1 MASNS
6 GRGYPTNGSI
16 YVCNLP
22 EGTDENSWLLDFVAF
37 FGASNSDETESVMKL
52 LWDLIN
58 PGTDSS
64 IERKDSLAVLTAMI
78 SGWSFLLSTIDGW
91 RLSHKNWQGAITY
104 FSNILDSNDE
114 ALCAAACEALA
125 LVVESNCL
133 EKFSSKTKDSNKE
146 FKDNIIKQLEA
157 VVESSNERISSQDP
171 RTGSITPH
179 RFRFPKGWFCVADHL
194 P

>member
-1 MASNS
+1 MKSNS
-6 GRGYPTNGSI
+6 YALNI
-16 YVCNLP
+16 YIYAYSRVMHMHWMYGFSCIAQIL
-22 EGTDENSWLLDFVAF
+22 GCLTVVTF

-64 IERKDSLAVLTAMI
+64 IERKDSLAILTVMI
-78 SGWSFLLSTIDGW
+78 SAWSFLLFTIDGW

-114 ALCAAACEALA
+114 ALCAAACEALT
-125 LVVESNCL
+125 LVFEFNCM

-146 FKDNIIKQLEA
+146 LKDNIIKQLRSRLSEA
-157 VVESSNERISSQDP
+157 GNERISSQDP
-171 RTGSITPH
+171 RTGFNSASATLD
-179 RFRFPKGWFCVADHL
+179 FL
-194 P
+194 E

>member
-1 MASNS
+1 
-6 GRGYPTNGSI
+6 
-16 YVCNLP
+16 
-22 EGTDENSWLLDFVAF
+22 
-37 FGASNSDETESVMKL
+37 MKL

-78 SGWSFLLSTIDGW
+78 SAWSFLLSTIDGW

-114 ALCAAACEALA
+114 ALCAACETLA
-125 LVVESNCL
+125 LVFESKCL

-146 FKDNIIKQLEA
+146 LKDNIIKQLRSRLSETG
-157 VVESSNERISSQDP
+157 NERISSQDP
-171 RTGSITPH
+171 RT
-179 RFRFPKGWFCVADHL
+179 WFNSASAALDFLEVL
-194 P
+194 I

>member
-1 MASNS
+1 MKLYDNVIL
-6 GRGYPTNGSI
+6 GCLT
-16 YVCNLP
+16 VV
-22 EGTDENSWLLDFVAF
+22 TF

-64 IERKDSLAVLTAMI
+64 IERKDSLAILTVMI
-78 SGWSFLLSTIDGW
+78 SAWSFLLFTIDGW

-125 LVVESNCL
+125 LVFEFNCM

-146 FKDNIIKQLEA
+146 LKDNIIKQLRSRLSETG
-157 VVESSNERISSQDP
+157 NERISSQDL
-171 RTGSITPH
+171 RTGFNSASATLD
-179 RFRFPKGWFCVADHL
+179 FLEAGFV
-194 P
+194 